1 MSTKKT
7 SSRRCSVCGE
17 VYHRRNLTEA
27 WVTIN
32 PGHRAGW
39 KKEVSKVCVFCCN
52 AKRAM
57 RTINV
62 ATLMPQ
68 QDIGRR
74 A

>member
-1 MSTKKT
+1 MTTK

-27 WVTIN
+27 WVMTN
-32 PGHRAGW
+32 PGHREGW
-39 KKEVSKVCVFCCN
+39 KKEISKVCIFCCN

-62 ATLMPQ
+62 ATLMLVPERTKR
-68 QDIGRR
+68 I